1 MNVNLLKG
9 PGGLIFFVGKTSTSF
24 TSASVITSKF
34 LHGFSFL
41 YYHFWM
47 TNTPANGDL
56 VIICRAQT
64 LGGRKGLCLLWLMAY
79 ARYLGKLS
87 IESCTFRLWRK
98 DMTCFCSEQLQ
109 LHKTLL
115 QSRTFI
121 LHLSLS
127 NRRKLGNPLH
137 LIAFPFCLMRIL
149 HGEAKPVT
157 AHTTLDKISN
167 QFRHHEVFHINKWSI
182 HIRNRDL
189 CSCNPHHRR
198 QRIFQFL
205 FFMYRRKAWY

>member
-1 MNVNLLKG
+1 MNVTLLKG
-9 PGGLIFFVGKTSTSF
+9 PGGYNFLFFLVKLVLHSF
-24 TSASVITSKF
+24 TSASVITSKL

-41 YYHFWM
+41 YYYFWM
-47 TNTPANGDL
+47 TNTPANDDL
-56 VIICRAQT
+56 DIISWAQT
-64 LGGRKGLCLLWLMAY
+64 LGGRKGPCLLWLMAY

-87 IESCTFRLWRK
+87 IASCTFRLWRK

-149 HGEAKPVT
+149 HEEAKPVT
-157 AHTTLDKISN
+157 AYTTLDKISN
-167 QFRHHEVFHINKWSI
+167 QFRHHEVFHINKLSN
-182 HIRNRDL
+182 HITCHD
-189 CSCNPHHRR
+189 
-198 QRIFQFL
+198 
-205 FFMYRRKAWY
+205 